1 MKKLIEP
8 EGLKKCYMGHNGLD
22 DKASYESIR
31 RMIDIQ
37 PNALDLEPLWNLYG
51 YWRFKMLRAFVE

>member
-1 MKKLIEP
+1 MKKLIDP
-8 EGLKKCYMGHNGLD
+8 EELKKCYTGHNGLD

-37 PNALDLEPLWNLYG
+37 KNALDLEPLWNLHQETE
-51 YWRFKMLRAFVE
+51 WLLVF